1 MADTTPVDGD
11 GDGGGD
17 DGPGASPDAAG
28 GAGGDTGDAAAV
40 PVIEYRREM
49 AGSHRDFFRILPK
62 AMGDVPHEVDGPT
75 VRARLDGGTLT
86 IDVGE
91 ERVRRIALL
100 ALPYAEVSFT
110 FRGVPVER
118 QQAFKRRFD
127 LSYQRGG
134 G

>member
-1 MADTTPVDGD
+1 MDSPEHGGADAGGTTP
-11 GDGGGD
+11 
-17 DGPGASPDAAG
+17 GP
-28 GAGGDTGDAAAV
+28 T
-40 PVIEYRREM
+40 IEYSREM
-49 AGSHRDFFRILPK
+49 AGSHRDFFRILPR
-62 AMGDVPHEVDGPT
+62 AMGEVPYEVDGAA
-75 VRARLDGGTLT
+75 VRARIDGGTLR
-86 IDVGE
+86 IDVGP

>member
-1 MADTTPVDGD
+1 M
-11 GDGGGD
+11 
-17 DGPGASPDAAG
+17 
-28 GAGGDTGDAAAV
+28 
-40 PVIEYRREM
+40 IEYRREM

-62 AMGDVPHEVDGPT
+62 AMGEVPYEVDGTT
-75 VRARLDGGTLT
+75 VHGRLDGGTLR
-86 IDVGE
+86 IEVGE

-100 ALPYAEVSFT
+100 ALPYAEVCFT
-110 FRGVPVER
+110 FRGVPEAR